1 MCNGLIVVGFK
12 SIMMMIF
19 TQILLL
25 RVTTR
30 TMSKYVTL
38 IFIMELIKQLIHF
51 QIIKQLI
58 FLTKKYSIDKW
69 FFLLKIFFY
78 FFFVRRLTK
87 KFYKWSYSKINNC
100 ILIYNVDC
108 VRAECADQDQ
118 HNH

>member
-1 MCNGLIVVGFK
+1 
-12 SIMMMIF
+12 MIF

-58 FLTKKYSIDKW
+58 FLTKKYSKYSIDKW
-69 FFLLKIFFY
+69 LFLLKKFFY
-78 FFFVRRLTK
+78 CFLVRRLTK